1 MEVAA
6 QNSWPL
12 VLDNTPFHLS
22 GSSKTC
28 PACSLLRNCTEIT
41 CRSAQD
47 SCLFSQIQLENGTLI
62 EKGSCVAPGECQ
74 EGVYALTYGPH
85 ASLWVSTACCENN
98 CSSLPQQEAG
108 PKAKPNTVKCHYCS
122 GNMSA
127 SCDSLLVM
135 NCTGK
140 QTACVTLNG
149 TWSRGGPQILK
160 GCATPEVCNLHEN
173 ATLGPEDSGFH
184 LTAKPECNYLTPPTQ
199 PGPHATVTHAKAE
212 TTTCFTCS
220 DLHSC
225 GPLPCPEDNNYCL
238 QMAGITDFGEGNP
251 VSWRNGFCVTSK
263 DCKFGN
269 SIYALT
275 YGVGFGFWV
284 NTTCCQGN
292 CQEPAPLATHL
303 ASDTLSE
310 ILCPTCPGSSLEP
323 CNSSFYMQ
331 CPSGETECVQLDLT
345 SEEGGRNV
353 SVRGCG
359 SRDLCSAL
367 DWTHGLPV
375 LPRHR
380 LSSHC
385 SPGRR
390 AVLESHCRSGAA
402 PGLRLTL
409 PVLAVVLATATLS

>member
-1 MEVAA
+1 M
-6 QNSWPL
+6 
-12 VLDNTPFHLS
+12 
-22 GSSKTC
+22 
-28 PACSLLRNCTEIT
+28 
-41 CRSAQD
+41 
-47 SCLFSQIQLENGTLI
+47 QLENGTLI

-98 CSSLPQQEAG
+98 CSNLPQQG
-108 PKAKPNTVKCHYCS
+108 S
-122 GNMSA
+122 
-127 SCDSLLVM
+127 
-135 NCTGK
+135 
-140 QTACVTLNG
+140 
-149 TWSRGGPQILK
+149 PQILK
-160 GCATPEVCNLHEN
+160 GCATPEVCNLHKN

-212 TTTCFTCS
+212 TTICFTCS

-238 QMAGITDFGEGNP
+238 QMAGITDFGEGNL

-292 CQEPAPLATHL
+292 CQKPTPLAAYL
-303 ASDTLSE
+303 ASHTLSE

-353 SVRGCG
+353 SVRSCG
-359 SRDLCSAL
+359 SRDLCSAP
-367 DWTHGLPV
+367 DWTHGLSV

-380 LSSHC
+380 DIGC
-385 SPGRR
+385 P
-390 AVLESHCRSGAA
+390 ATAA
-402 PGLRLTL
+402 PAAA
-409 PVLAVVLATATLS
+409 PS

>member
-1 MEVAA
+1 MLWLLSA
-6 QNSWPL
+6 L
-12 VLDNTPFHLS
+12 VLL
-22 GSSKTC
+22 GALAA
-28 PACSLLRNCTEIT
+28 PA
-41 CRSAQD
+41 
-47 SCLFSQIQLENGTLI
+47 ENGTLI

-85 ASLWVSTACCENN
+85 ASLWGWT
-98 CSSLPQQEAG
+98 L
-108 PKAKPNTVKCHYCS
+108 
-122 GNMSA
+122 
-127 SCDSLLVM
+127 SLLL
-135 NCTGK
+135 
-140 QTACVTLNG
+140 QSPLISA
-149 TWSRGGPQILK
+149 GGPQILK

-199 PGPHATVTHAKAE
+199 P
-212 TTTCFTCS
+212 
-220 DLHSC
+220 
-225 GPLPCPEDNNYCL
+225 
-238 QMAGITDFGEGNP
+238 DFGEGNP

-263 DCKFGN
+263 DCKFGS

-275 YGVGFGFWV
+275 YGIGFGFWV
-284 NTTCCQGN
+284 STTCCQGN
-292 CQEPAPLATHL
+292 CQEPTPLAAHL
-303 ASDTLSE
+303 ASHTLSE
-310 ILCPTCPGSSLEP
+310 ILCPACPGSSLEP

-359 SRDLCSAL
+359 SRDLCSAP
-367 DWTHGLPV
+367 DWTHGLSV